1 MTVQSSSSRFATT
14 ALVHGI
20 LVLYDVRRIN
30 LCDCHQ
36 PNSSSNLEH
45 FKMSASASPPVS
57 TSTPLKD
64 TAESLTVPTSS
75 HKRESSLGIAWVGK
89 NETIAGQDSIAPL
102 KINDSLL
109 EEYASKESTTLEELI
124 GTRVSFTCPSQNSLG
139 PTRAMAILT
148 SGGDSPGMNSALRA
162 VVRVG
167 IYYNMKPYAVYE
179 GYQGLVEGGD
189 KLKEI
194 TWNDVSGIHCKGGT
208 IIGTARCKEF
218 RTNEG
223 RMKACENM
231 VIRGINNLVVI
242 GGDGSLTGANIFKEE
257 WKGHV
262 ERLLKDSVITTEQ
275 AAACGYLNIVGLV
288 GSIDNDMC
296 GTDMTIGADTCLHR
310 ILEALDCLTSTAASH
325 QRSFVLEVMGRHCG
339 YLAQMTAIAGGEIV
353 VGVCVQ

>member
-1 MTVQSSSSRFATT
+1 MLLL
-14 ALVHGI
+14 ALTI
-20 LVLYDVRRIN
+20 EDTIN
-30 LCDCHQ
+30 A
-36 PNSSSNLEH
+36 EH
-45 FKMSASASPPVS
+45 EIEKTRLKMSLSVPK
-57 TSTPLKD
+57 TSTPLKTAD
-64 TAESLTVPTSS
+64 TLSEPSKAVHGHERQPS
-75 HKRESSLGIAWVGK
+75 GIAWVGS
-89 NETIAGQDSIAPL
+89 NETVPGQQTIAPL
-102 KINDSLL
+102 EINESLL
-109 EEYASKESTTLEELI
+109 EEYASNETSLDKLV
-124 GTRVSFTCPSQNSLG
+124 GTRVSFSCPSQSSLAAG
-139 PTRAMAILT
+139 RAMAVLT

-167 IYYNMKPYAVYE
+167 IYYSMKPYAVYE

-218 RTNEG
+218 RTSEG

-231 VIRGINNLVVI
+231 VTRGINNLVVI
-242 GGDGSLTGANIFKEE
+242 GGDGSLTGANLFKEE

-262 ERLLKDSVITTEQ
+262 ERLLKDGAITPKQ

-339 YLAQMTAIAGGEIV
+339 YLAQMTAIAGGEIESRCMV
-353 VGVCVQ
+353 VFCVCVL